1 MHYFT
6 NATLFLTFIFV
17 LAYKTEK
24 ETLEQ
29 LVDYMKNHDLKSLRN
44 APPDLEM
51 EMEVPEELSVTRR
64 TRAQPPPD
72 QRDPDDIR
80 ADNARIAIRNKK
92 KEFDQY
98 ELFAFFIRLCLPCVG
113 PKKSWDDK
121 HRVRLLSRF
130 VTNTEEAFAIL
141 MFENNIDTFMA
152 LGLKRETRMTAIKE
166 YLVDNNITPKY
177 TTARGR
183 DVGWS
188 EEGMDRFEVL
198 MSAVG
203 VARIRDNNPEYRDMD
218 VKFLEDSE
226 QGSGSR
232 GSVRIVLEGQRVTKK
247 RKTRFS
253 EL

>member
-1 MHYFT
+1 
-6 NATLFLTFIFV
+6 
-17 LAYKTEK
+17 
-24 ETLEQ
+24 
-29 LVDYMKNHDLKSLRN
+29 MKNHDLKTLRN
-44 APPDLEM
+44 APPNLEI
-51 EMEVPEELSVTRR
+51 ELEVPEDLSPVTRR

-72 QRDPDDIR
+72 QLDPDDIR
-80 ADNARIAIRNKK
+80 AANGQISISNKK
-92 KEFDQY
+92 KEFDQF
-98 ELFAFFIRLCLPCVG
+98 ELFSFFIRLCLPCVG

-152 LGLKRETRMTAIKE
+152 LGLKRETRLTAIKE
-166 YLVDNNITPKY
+166 YLADNKITPKY

-188 EEGMDRFEVL
+188 EEGMDRFEEL
-198 MSAVG
+198 MMAVG
-203 VARIRDNNPEYRDMD
+203 AARKRENNPVYRDMD
-218 VKFLEDSE
+218 VKFLEDNE
-226 QGSGSR
+226 QGSGNR
-232 GSVRIVLEGQRVTKK
+232 GSVRMVLEGQRVTKK